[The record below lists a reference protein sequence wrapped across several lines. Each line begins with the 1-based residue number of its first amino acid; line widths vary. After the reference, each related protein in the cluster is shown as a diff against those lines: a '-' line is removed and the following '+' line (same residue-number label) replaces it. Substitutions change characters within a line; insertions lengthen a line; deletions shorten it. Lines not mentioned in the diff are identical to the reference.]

1 MKIMRNNMSLFRME
15 GASHTRSDSRVQSGA
30 KGNGNYDAITIFF
43 RKILS
48 LTRQIQEKTFSEA
61 LSRQVVSEA
70 GQGASPEK
78 VAAVKRQVEEGT
90 YHVDPYLIA
99 SRMLLSGEAYAHG

>member
-1 MKIMRNNMSLFRME
+1 MKITRNNMSLFRME
-15 GASHTRSDSRVQSGA
+15 GAGYARSDSKVQSGTR
-30 KGNGNYDAITIFF
+30 GNGNYDAITIQ
-43 RKILS
+43 S
-48 LTRQIQEKTFSEA
+48 SSRQIKEKTFSEA

-90 YHVDPYLIA
+90 YHVDPYLAA
-99 SRMLLSGEAYAHG
+99 SRMLLAGEAYAHG

>member
-1 MKIMRNNMSLFRME
+1 M
-15 GASHTRSDSRVQSGA
+15 
-30 KGNGNYDAITIFF
+30 
-43 RKILS
+43 
-48 LTRQIQEKTFSEA
+48 
-61 LSRQVVSEA
+61 SEA

>member
-30 KGNGNYDAITIFF
+30 KGNGNYDAITIH
-43 RKILS
+43 S
-48 LTRQIQEKTFSEA
+48 SARQIQEKTFSEA

>member
-30 KGNGNYDAITIFF
+30 KGNGNYDAITIQ
-43 RKILS
+43 S
-48 LTRQIQEKTFSEA
+48 SSRQIQENLLGGSVQTGCVGG
-61 LSRQVVSEA
+61 RT
-70 GQGASPEK
+70 GASPEK

>member
-30 KGNGNYDAITIFF
+30 KGNGNYDAITIQSSS
-43 RKILS
+43 RV
-48 LTRQIQEKTFSEA
+48 IQEKTFSEA